1 MTVLDLTL
9 SPWQDGVAWQSKI
22 LNRTLYHPC
31 YDEAGLTLEQ
41 VIKSKH
47 GQTWSQNVPGKTLE
61 ALMVFEHKYHELA
74 LSCLWFASR
83 SHFAEELLL
92 SSTFL
97 SWFILKIAVSE
108 KLAEE
113 EVLAL
118 FAMKRKSLLAL
129 DGLPTETKLLN
140 FFEKLDQQGIA
151 VKEYKGLKKII
162 LKHGYKD
169 LVQFKTINDQILRLL
184 ISSPELLQYRFMK
197 NVTSFKNVKNIL
209 MISGEVRILGHYYL
223 TTTHRAD

>member
-1 MTVLDLTL
+1 VKTTHIKLT
-9 SPWQDGVAWQSKI
+9 PWDEGVSWNSFI
-22 LNRTLYHPC
+22 LNRTLNHAY
-31 YDEAGLTLEQ
+31 YDDAGVTLQ
-41 VIKSKH
+41 SILKSDH
-47 GQTWSQNVPGKTLE
+47 GQHWAKSVPEKTLK
-61 ALMVFEHKYHELA
+61 ALLKFEHKYNELA
-74 LSCLWFASR
+74 LSCVWFVSR
-83 SHFAEELLL
+83 NRYAEELLL

-97 SWFILKIAVSE
+97 TWFILKIAVSE

-129 DGLPTETKLLN
+129 DGLPKETKLLN